1 MENPSESRPHGAQMG
16 ASANRPSERTT
27 KRLKGIQSH
36 LNETPIQVYGPYL
49 HPRSVQLGVT
59 ERTALPM
66 NTQPSR

>member
-1 MENPSESRPHGAQMG
+1 MKQAVETPSDVLERGPA
-16 ASANRPSERTT
+16 ANRLSERST

-49 HPRSVQLGVT
+49 HPRSVQRGVT